1 MDDDVDEARL
11 QLRQALSHCAQDRE
25 ELDRLRKML
34 QQEREVAQRRE
45 KEIEELQA
53 SNAEELAKL
62 NETLR
67 KAEQVKNPPAR
78 AALHVYPWP
87 SFLLVLTPCRNFL
100 SRSLVQARRD
110 GEIQL
115 HPLEQREA
123 ELAEELHRQ
132 KEKERLR
139 KEYIEELKKRHEEE
153 KNRLEALHLKEQA
166 GRRDDQVRSYVIHD
180 VWLCLRKVFAFF
192 HSNFDKRAPQKI
204 TGVIVVFC
212 QVLRLTAET
221 ALTKVQAELRWS
233 SSKSASVTRNQHAHG
248 CKYSRFHRMLLI
260 FVVNN
265 L

>member
-1 MDDDVDEARL
+1 M
-11 QLRQALSHCAQDRE
+11 
-25 ELDRLRKML
+25 
-34 QQEREVAQRRE
+34 
-45 KEIEELQA
+45 
-53 SNAEELAKL
+53 
-62 NETLR
+62 
-67 KAEQVKNPPAR
+67 
-78 AALHVYPWP
+78 
-87 SFLLVLTPCRNFL
+87 LLVLTPNFL
-100 SRSLVQARRD
+100 SLSLVQARRD

-166 GRRDDQVRSYVIHD
+166 GRRDDQVCSYVIHE
-180 VWLCLRKVFAFF
+180 VWLCLRKVSAFF
-192 HSNFDKRAPQKI
+192 HSNFDKRAPQNV
-204 TGVIVVFC
+204 TDVTVVIC

-233 SSKSASVTRNQHAHG
+233 SSKSALVTHSLTHNQHAHR

-260 FVVNN
+260 FVINI